1 MTSLLQTL
9 LGIGA
14 QELTVGQM
22 ALRAVLT
29 VVVALA
35 IVRLGHKRLFGKG
48 TAYDLVVAVMFGSV
62 MSRAI
67 TNASGLFAVW
77 LAGLVLVLVHRVLAA
92 LAFRFHWLGPVVKGH
107 PVQLVEDGQVDDAAM
122 RHSHVSRLD
131 LEQAVRQT
139 GSVPDLS
146 GVQLAYLERDG
157 DISVVLRHAEPRI
170 LEVAVEN
177 GVQTVRI
184 AIE

>member
-107 PVQLVEDGQVDDAAM
+107 PSSWSRTGRWTMPRCATPMSPGWTL
-122 RHSHVSRLD
+122 SRLFGRR
-131 LEQAVRQT
+131 E
-139 GSVPDLS
+139 
-146 GVQLAYLERDG
+146 AYPTSREF
-157 DISVVLRHAEPRI
+157 SWPTSNAT
-170 LEVAVEN
+170 A
-177 GVQTVRI
+177 TS
-184 AIE
+184 A